1 MNLTKKYVD
10 KVKALIEEAK
20 NEGIEIA
27 PYESYIGDTVIESGI
42 IVGTDITKIE
52 ESETIVIWRI
62 NQ

>member
-27 PYESYIGDTVIESGI
+27 PYESYIGDTVTESGI

-52 ESETIVIWRI
+52 ESETIVTWRI

>member
-52 ESETIVIWRI
+52 ESETIVTWRI

>member
-1 MNLTKKYVD
+1 MNLTEKYVD

-27 PYESYIGDTVIESGI
+27 PYEVYIGDTVIESGI
-42 IVGTDITKIE
+42 AVGTDVTKTE
-52 ESETIVIWRI
+52 ESETIVTWRI